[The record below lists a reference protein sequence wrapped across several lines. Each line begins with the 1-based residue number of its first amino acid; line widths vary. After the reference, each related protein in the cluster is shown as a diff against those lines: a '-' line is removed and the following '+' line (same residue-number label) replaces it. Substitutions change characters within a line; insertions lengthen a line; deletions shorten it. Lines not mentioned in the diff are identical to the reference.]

1 MNLMEVVSAANG
13 RVKGAADYTWE
24 CFGDTA
30 RYLDIGND
38 ETGQQASVIFD
49 TDDGTVY
56 AMEIFLPDNDAAFR
70 WVDDRYLDL
79 FVKECLNNDVDP
91 EIAFGQTKFQ
101 MISEIEALM
110 VLDELTKNTD
120 QPLPEEEDD
129 DDTA

>member
-1 MNLMEVVSAANG
+1 MNLMEVISAANG
-13 RVKGAADYTWE
+13 RVKGATDYLWE

-56 AMEIFLPDNDAAFR
+56 AMEIFLPDNEIAFR
-70 WVDDRYLDL
+70 WVDERYWDL
-79 FVKECLNNDVDP
+79 FISECLENDVDP
-91 EIAFGQTKFQ
+91 AIAFGQTKFQ
-101 MISEIEALM
+101 MISETEALM
-110 VLDELTKNTD
+110 VLDELTKNPD
-120 QPLPEEEDD
+120 QTLPEEDD